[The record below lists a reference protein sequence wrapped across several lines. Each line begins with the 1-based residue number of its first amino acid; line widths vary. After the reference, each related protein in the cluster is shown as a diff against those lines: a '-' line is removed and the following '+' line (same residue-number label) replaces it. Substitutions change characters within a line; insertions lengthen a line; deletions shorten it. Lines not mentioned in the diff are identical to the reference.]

1 MRGLCYNKN
10 GSIIK
15 KDKSRIEAIVAL
27 LKSKEIAIEA
37 MERGRIE
44 IHFAGKDV
52 SASLQEFWK

>member
-1 MRGLCYNKN
+1 MRGLCCNKN

-37 MERGRIE
+37 MDRGKIE

-52 SASLQEFWK
+52 RASLQEFWK